1 MKILKRSF
9 IWLQSG
15 ISSFIRLEMALK
27 RVKHYHFQFCNPIEK
42 WAFLQKRGS
51 LWQALSP
58 KWFEIQTWDWS
69 RMKENSKI
77 FKISW
82 TKKFWI
88 DFLCLFHLA
97 TKGCGF
103 FFYSRSSRP
112 HINTAFWKN
121 LPSTNNILAFR
132 ETLKKATSKNLLFSR

>member
-1 MKILKRSF
+1 MRSPILPPKCINFPKRFMRKREIQKTLQDSKRPKGLRLFDFFPNHTKFQNNHTKIQTILKILKRSF

-58 KWFEIQTWDWS
+58 KRFEIQTWGWS

-82 TKKFWI
+82 TKKV
-88 DFLCLFHLA
+88 
-97 TKGCGF
+97 
-103 FFYSRSSRP
+103 
-112 HINTAFWKN
+112 
-121 LPSTNNILAFR
+121 
-132 ETLKKATSKNLLFSR
+132 